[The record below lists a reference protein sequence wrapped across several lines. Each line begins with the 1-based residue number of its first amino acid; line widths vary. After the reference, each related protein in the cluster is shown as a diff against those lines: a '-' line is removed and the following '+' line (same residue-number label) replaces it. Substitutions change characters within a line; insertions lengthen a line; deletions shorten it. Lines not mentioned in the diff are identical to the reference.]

1 MAIDREK
8 ESQAAQLYGGKEDDD
23 LDTYEHSGESLLS
36 LVQPELANLS
46 SHWFHAL
53 KDHALLSLPPGEE
66 WIKILFFINILY
78 TLLSQWE
85 FLSCEIRVAFP
96 KVVAGFVSVYFL
108 TDIGVFC

>member
-8 ESQAAQLYGGKEDDD
+8 ESQAAQLYRGKEDDD

-66 WIKILFFINILY
+66 WNLKKTTTYFVHF
-78 TLLSQWE
+78 
-85 FLSCEIRVAFP
+85 
-96 KVVAGFVSVYFL
+96 VVPMGISL
-108 TDIGVFC
+108 M